1 MRGKVAS
8 GEADA
13 GIVYR
18 TDAVASGKKV
28 DTIEIPGADQIVN
41 TYPIAPVKAS
51 EHAVAANTTHS
62 ELAQAWVDLVLSAD
76 GQKVLSNAGFTAAA
90 VR

>member
-1 MRGKVAS
+1 M
-8 GEADA
+8 
-13 GIVYR
+13 
-18 TDAVASGKKV
+18 
-28 DTIEIPGADQIVN
+28 N
-41 TYPIAPVKAS
+41 TYPI
-51 EHAVAANTTHS
+51 AVAANTTHT